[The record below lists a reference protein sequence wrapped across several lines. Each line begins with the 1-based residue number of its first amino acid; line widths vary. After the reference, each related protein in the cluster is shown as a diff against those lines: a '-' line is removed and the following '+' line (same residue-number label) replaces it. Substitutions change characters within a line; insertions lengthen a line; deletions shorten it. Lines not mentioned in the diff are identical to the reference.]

1 MLSAESSSV
10 CQFIMTPDTQPA
22 SQSFNKHV
30 NISSLTHSS
39 RGTCHNIRIK
49 LWLIL
54 PFLHLSSSDLTVN
67 ATALQSRKQMEL
79 CPPSDQKKKETREGS
94 DPSVSLSASAALC
107 SVSRGP
113 KGAGEEAVTLLRKP
127 FLKESGSWK
136 ESSWPSMCL
145 RSEIKRRMEG
155 RMKGHLRHSLSRPAF
170 SDLVS
175 YTRGFRAALSAA
187 NSRWRGCSQQQA
199 DDGAHHTA
207 QFLSW
212 MSNRPYLTTVTRY
225 PSVLSMSST

>member
-22 SQSFNKHV
+22 SKSFNKHV

-49 LWLIL
+49 PWLIL

-67 ATALQSRKQMEL
+67 ATALQSRKQMEP
-79 CPPSDQKKKETREGS
+79 CPPSDKKKQGDS
-94 DPSVSLSASAALC
+94 SHPSVSLSASATLC
-107 SVSRGP
+107 AVSRGP
-113 KGAGEEAVTLLRKP
+113 KGGREQAATLLRKP
-127 FLKESGSWK
+127 FLKELGSVE
-136 ESSWPSMCL
+136 ESSWPSVCL
-145 RSEIKRRMEG
+145 RSECRGEWKEEWKDTYVIPCPV
-155 RMKGHLRHSLSRPAF
+155 LPSVTWSLTQEALELHYRLLTG
-170 SDLVS
+170 DVS
-175 YTRGFRAALSAA
+175 CC
-187 NSRWRGCSQQQA
+187 CSQQQG
-199 DDGAHHTA
+199 DDGAHQEV

-225 PSVLSMSST
+225 PSALSMSST